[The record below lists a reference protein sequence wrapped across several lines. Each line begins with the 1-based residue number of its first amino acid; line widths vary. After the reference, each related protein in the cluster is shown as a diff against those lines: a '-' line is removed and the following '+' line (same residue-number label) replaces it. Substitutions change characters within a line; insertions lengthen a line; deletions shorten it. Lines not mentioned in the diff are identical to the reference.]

1 MKKKSTKDNL
11 PAKRTT
17 LKDKWVSVATVLKR
31 WLRLS
36 VESHI
41 LFPSIAIFVL
51 AVFWWTTLNLVKI
64 ERVAAGN
71 TAALLS
77 RELAETYEAQA
88 VRALREIDQTLKL
101 VKYEYETSGKFN
113 TLLELNTKNLLPP
126 DLVFVVSIADT
137 SGDIVASTRPPDMFN
152 VADQEFFQ
160 KQRRDDTFWVSRP
173 WKSPASAEWKLQF
186 SRRLNAH
193 NGKFA
198 GVVMVA
204 VDAAYFVS
212 GYESAKLGEH
222 GMLGLLGSDGI
233 FRVRRSGDT
242 VSAGDRVDYAIV
254 VPAMETEEKD
264 TLPVAN
270 AWDNVRRYTSAR
282 QLYDYPLAV
291 IVGLSEDEQLSAT
304 RKNRYVYLWRAT
316 AGSALLILIL
326 SLLARMS
333 RQLALSRS
341 RAVEEQVAHAAR
353 VEYLAYHDAL
363 TTLPNR
369 SLFSNL
375 LGQSIKKAHRN
386 NSQLVVL
393 FIDLDHF
400 KHINDTLGHEAGDQ
414 LLQEVASRL
423 KASLRDSD
431 TVARMGG
438 DEFVVLLPEQD
449 EKKYVATVAR
459 KILSSVAQ
467 PFILMGNEFHVTAS
481 IGISVYPQDGL
492 DEQTLTKN
500 ADIAMYQAKEE
511 GKNNFQFYSAKLNSS
526 SLERLTLESALRHAL
541 ERNEFQLHYQ
551 AMTDICSGR
560 ITSMEAVLRWQHPD
574 LGLVAPKR
582 FIAVAEETGLMV
594 PIGKWVLKMACR
606 QNVAWQKQGLPHLKM
621 AVNLTARQFFDEK
634 LLQDLSKILAD
645 TSMDARL
652 LELEITESLLM
663 RDVKKTMRVLSG
675 LKNMGI
681 KIAIDDFGIGYSSL
695 ATLKQFPLD
704 TIKIDRSLI
713 RDVASVVADKDM
725 TEAILAMG
733 RTLSMTVVAKGV
745 ETKEQAEYLRQNACD
760 EFQGFYLNKPVPA
773 EQIAELLRMQ
783 MVANPD
789 V

>member
-1 MKKKSTKDNL
+1 MMKKPIQDNL
-11 PAKRTT
+11 PAKRVTFKDRRGSIAAA
-17 LKDKWVSVATVLKR
+17 LKLLLRHAT
-31 WLRLS
+31 
-36 VESHI
+36 ESHI
-41 LFPSIAIFVL
+41 LFPAIAVFVL
-51 AVFWWTTLNLVKI
+51 AVFWWTTLNLVKV

-101 VKYEYETSGKFN
+101 VKYEYETTGKFDI
-113 TLLELNTKNLLPP
+113 LLELKTKYLLPP
-126 DLVFVVSIADT
+126 DLVFVVSIAD
-137 SGDIVASTRPPDMFN
+137 SRGDIVASTRPPDMLN

-160 KQRRDDTFWVSRP
+160 KQRRDDIFWVSRP
-173 WKSPASAEWKLQF
+173 WKSPDSAEWKLQF

-222 GMLGLLGSDGI
+222 GMLGLLGSDGM

-254 VPAMETEEKD
+254 VPVVDAEEKE
-264 TLPVAN
+264 TLPVTN

-291 IVGLSEDEQLSAT
+291 IVGLSEDEQLSAA
-304 RKNRYVYLWRAT
+304 RNNRHIYLWRAT
-316 AGSALLILIL
+316 AGSVLLILIL

-333 RQLALSRS
+333 RQLALSRL

-353 VEYLAYHDAL
+353 VEYLAYHDGL
-363 TTLPNR
+363 TKLPNR

-414 LLQEVASRL
+414 LLQEVAKRL
-423 KASLRDSD
+423 KASLRNSD

-449 EKKYVATVAR
+449 EEKYVATVAR
-459 KILSSVAQ
+459 KILSTVGK
-467 PFILMGNEFHVTAS
+467 PFILRGNEFHVTAS
-481 IGISVYPQDGL
+481 IGISIYPQDGL

-511 GKNNFQFYSAKLNSS
+511 GKNNFQFYSSKLNSS

-551 AMTDICSGR
+551 AMTDISSGR

-594 PIGKWVLKMACR
+594 PIGKWVLKTACR
-606 QNVAWQKQGLPHLKM
+606 QNVAWQQQGLPHLKM
-621 AVNLTARQFFDEK
+621 AVNLTARQLFDEK
-634 LLQDLSKILAD
+634 LLQDLSKILAV
-645 TSMDARL
+645 TGMDARL

-663 RDVKKTMRVLSG
+663 RDIKKTMRVLSG

-713 RDVASVVADKDM
+713 RNVASVVADKDM

-789 V
+789 A